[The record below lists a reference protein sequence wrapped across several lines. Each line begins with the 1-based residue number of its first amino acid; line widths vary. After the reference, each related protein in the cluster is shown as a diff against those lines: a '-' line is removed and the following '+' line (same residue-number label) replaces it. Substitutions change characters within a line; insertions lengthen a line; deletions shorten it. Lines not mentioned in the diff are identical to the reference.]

1 MLVIADNVR
10 QTKVVAFANIR
21 VGGGKG
27 ISAYLRVHASGSEKF
42 KKKLM
47 SGGIAKETKLTAIEK
62 RRRMIEAGR
71 KYATLN
77 GIALHSNAISKQP
90 THFKEGDVELVAP
103 SALAN
108 QTQALGG
115 LKDMVQVEKEL
126 ECEPKSVRKSVLQHK
141 PPHFLRARERP
152 SLFPNGINPLDE
164 ASTARYHRLPQSQ
177 RSPKE
182 LKTFSAFVRPLA
194 CATNASPSQT
204 PSSSN
209 KSVHFSDKITFRSP
223 PLSCLEKLPQL
234 PEVLNLNV
242 SDSELDAQLSE
253 LPSGIISRLN
263 DALQRIH
270 TERSARNSERGDR
283 LGSEESTPT
292 EEGSAEC
299 LARKRGRPKRQT
311 RSVKADELYPWS
323 AVKVGNVAEEERNEV
338 MKLLPN
344 VIILIIVP
352 GVLAIV
358 LLVGPTAIVGCEW
371 RKEQIA
377 IENGMSTA
385 IRLKALREEYI
396 GRAVRAFNYS
406 TYTYREVKHFLKD
419 YMAHVQPLYA
429 EYLTIGRVVEIG
441 DTTDAVFTFP
451 NALALLVSY
460 AITTGHTNVDIRDAY
475 GQSILAIFAYIGTI
489 VLSII
494 IASMCQTYNCA
505 LRFLFA
511 KIVRLDESTTNP
523 DRVSYKYM
531 WAVAKRDGLVLLTA
545 LVLLVAVI
553 AAGYYASCLI

>member
-1 MLVIADNVR
+1 MMRLKRRMVDMKSACSHRHVNTYHKNQSNVMVR
-10 QTKVVAFANIR
+10 AAIR
-21 VGGGKG
+21 KDDC
-27 ISAYLRVHASGSEKF
+27 LR
-42 KKKLM
+42 KKLM

-90 THFKEGDVELVAP
+90 THFKEGNVELVAP

-141 PPHFLRARERP
+141 PPHFLHLMPPCRSSARDSKKNSNLANKQFSLNVPFEKDVRSLHDIINGKPIAGIIERPSYCRARERP

-209 KSVHFSDKITFRSP
+209 VKLTCKKTPKSVHFSDKITFRSP

-242 SDSELDAQLSE
+242 SDSELDAQLSELPSGIISRLNDALQRIHTERDSELDAQLSE

-323 AVKVGNVAEEERNEV
+323 AVKVGNVAEEERSCDPTRRITRSTGIAQARPSV
-338 MKLLPN
+338 LPRSTKSHRALCAHRIQSDTQLLQCSGN
-344 VIILIIVP
+344 SSANLN
-352 GVLAIV
+352 
-358 LLVGPTAIVGCEW
+358 
-371 RKEQIA
+371 K
-377 IENGMSTA
+377 S
-385 IRLKALREEYI
+385 
-396 GRAVRAFNYS
+396 
-406 TYTYREVKHFLKD
+406 
-419 YMAHVQPLYA
+419 
-429 EYLTIGRVVEIG
+429 
-441 DTTDAVFTFP
+441 
-451 NALALLVSY
+451 
-460 AITTGHTNVDIRDAY
+460 
-475 GQSILAIFAYIGTI
+475 
-489 VLSII
+489 
-494 IASMCQTYNCA
+494 
-505 LRFLFA
+505 
-511 KIVRLDESTTNP
+511 
-523 DRVSYKYM
+523 
-531 WAVAKRDGLVLLTA
+531 
-545 LVLLVAVI
+545 
-553 AAGYYASCLI
+553 